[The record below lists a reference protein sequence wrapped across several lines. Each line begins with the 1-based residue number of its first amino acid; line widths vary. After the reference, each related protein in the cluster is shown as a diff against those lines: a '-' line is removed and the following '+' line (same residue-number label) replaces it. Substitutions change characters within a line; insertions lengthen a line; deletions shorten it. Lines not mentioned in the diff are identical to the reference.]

1 MPGSKKVL
9 HPNKNLSIVF
19 TEDDHKYIDTKGRVY
34 TSVTT
39 VIANAFEKFDSETIA
54 KRICEKRGCTW
65 QELVLEWKLAGENAA
80 KLGTRVHENCEFQ
93 INGEIDKMHTA
104 SSSNISEQILFNI
117 AYKQVEKLLHNKN
130 YIKFETEKLV
140 FSPVLKIAGSI
151 DLFVTCKDGSYIIYD
166 WKILSKGLSQY
177 GFNNK
182 CGILECT
189 KHIQDSNYWHYA
201 LQLQIYEIILKA
213 EGYIPLN
220 ADVKRILNV
229 FTDNK
234 FSQHE
239 MPDLKNEAKSLIKW
253 LNQV

>member
-1 MPGSKKVL
+1 MFIKSSKIYCTISFTSADNNAL
-9 HPNKNLSIVF
+9 INYLNKI
-19 TEDDHKYIDTKGRVY
+19 
-34 TSVTT
+34 
-39 VIANAFEKFDSETIA
+39 
-54 KRICEKRGCTW
+54 
-65 QELVLEWKLAGENAA
+65 KL
-80 KLGTRVHENCEFQ
+80 
-93 INGEIDKMHTA
+93 I
-104 SSSNISEQILFNI
+104 
-117 AYKQVEKLLHNKN
+117 LLHNKN

-140 FSPVLKIAGSI
+140 FSPALKIAGSI